1 MKRAQIT
8 VFMIVALVIVIAAA
22 TLISI
27 FAQKTMFFPS
37 KVIPPYISPIR
48 NYVESCI
55 DVEGQAAI
63 AKLGQQGG
71 YVELPN
77 SIKNNPSKNIFFFGP
92 YKVPYWYYDAASHYP
107 SQQQME
113 QQISDYV
120 KENIN
125 DCIQDLAL
133 FRQDFDIEIVKQPT
147 AQTKIAE
154 NDVVVNVDYRLR
166 IKNAVTGE
174 ETKLKDFS
182 AHLDVKLKQ
191 IYELAKKTL
200 EAENKNGLLEN
211 MTISLIAMNP
221 KTPLTGMDFRC
232 DQLTWNILDVRT
244 ELQRMLY
251 YTAPLI
257 RIKNTDY
264 APFSAPESVY
274 EEYGSY
280 YDELQKK
287 AANIKYLPEDKGLFS
302 VPEFTDTQSEL
313 SSVKAPDAALPED
326 AYDYFHY
333 FWDAKTKPSGLKVG
347 FNYRPIWGIDLNVRP
362 SKDGVLKSNTGKTSQ
377 KFLSFMCVNV
387 YHFTYDVSYPVEAII
402 SDDAAFKGNGF
413 SFHFAIPVIV
423 KSNEARRTTEIAP
436 AEFNPPIEDAAYC
449 SQRSPEAIE
458 IKATGKREGL
468 SNMELKDV
476 NISFACGRYRCSLG
490 QTKQL
495 SGSYQL
501 TTSLPSFCKFGNIE
515 AEKAGYLRTIKQF
528 EKSPFTIELKALKSL
543 DFEIVKRKTTAPA
556 SELQLADD
564 ESVTIYLSPE
574 DGSYNLY
581 RTYPFDGAM
590 PESDKKIDLLDEDA
604 TYNLFLILTKGE
616 KMIGGYKG
624 TWTVSELELEGK
636 TKLKFNVIEKVP
648 APVTNDDQ
656 INLIGDLEKPEYQI
670 QLVPVL
676 E

>member
-8 VFMIVALVIVIAAA
+8 VFMIVALVIVVFAA

-48 NYVESCI
+48 NYIDSCI
-55 DVEGQAAI
+55 NVVSQDAI
-63 AKLGQQGG
+63 ARLGQQGG
-71 YVELPN
+71 YVALPN
-77 SIKNNPSKNIFFFGP
+77 SIKNNPAKNIVFFGP
-92 YKVPYWYYDAASHYP
+92 YKVPYWYYDAASHIP
-107 SQQQME
+107 PEKQME

-120 KENIN
+120 EENIN
-125 DCIQDLAL
+125 GCIQDLDL
-133 FRQDFDIEIVKQPT
+133 FRQDFDIETVKQPT

-154 NDVVVNVDYRLR
+154 NDVVINVDYRLK
-166 IKNAVTGE
+166 IKNARTGE

-182 AHLDVKLKQ
+182 AHSNVKLKK
-191 IYELAKKTL
+191 IYELAKKIL
-200 EAENKNGLLEN
+200 DAENKNGLLEN
-211 MTISLIAMNP
+211 MTIGLIAMNP

-232 DQLTWNILDVRT
+232 DQLIWNILDVRT

-264 APFSAPESVY
+264 VPFSAPESVY
-274 EEYGSY
+274 EEYDAY

-287 AANIKYLPEDKGLFS
+287 AANIKYLPEEKGLFS
-302 VPEFTDTQSEL
+302 VTEFPDASSEL
-313 SSVKAPDAALPED
+313 SSVKAPSAPLPED

-333 FWDAKTKPSGLKVG
+333 FWDAKTQPSELKVG
-347 FNYRPIWGIDLNVRP
+347 FRYQPIWGIDLDVRP
-362 SKDGVLKSNTGKTSQ
+362 SKDGLLKSNTGKTSQ
-377 KFLSFMCVNV
+377 KFLSFMCVNI

-402 SDDAAFKGNGF
+402 SDDAAFNGNGF

-449 SQRSPEAIE
+449 SQRGTDLVE

-468 SNMELKDV
+468 SNMELKDA
-476 NISFACGRYRCSLG
+476 NISFTCGRYRCNLG
-490 QTKQL
+490 QTKQAY
-495 SGSYQL
+495 GSYQL
-501 TTSLPSFCKFGNIE
+501 ITTLPSFCKFGNIE
-515 AEKAGYLRTIKQF
+515 AEKAGYLKAIKQF
-528 EKSPFTIELKALKSL
+528 EQSPFAIELKALKSL
-543 DFEIVKRKTTAPA
+543 DFEIIKRKTTAPA

-564 ESVTIYLSPE
+564 ESVTIYLSLE

-581 RTYPFDGAM
+581 RTYPFAGAM
-590 PESDKKIDLLDEDA
+590 PESDKKIDLLDEGA
-604 TYNLFLILTKGE
+604 SYNLFLILTKGE

-624 TWTVSELELEGK
+624 TWTVSELDLEGK
-636 TKLKFNVIEKVP
+636 TKIKFNVIEKVP
-648 APVTNDDQ
+648 MPVTNDDQ
-656 INLIGDLEKPEYQI
+656 INLIGDLEKPEYQT

-676 E
+676 K